1 MKLVPFDQS
10 FQLFNSLVNDLLP
23 ATEDTFRPALTI
35 VDHEDRFVIECDLPG
50 LALEDIHLEVHNG
63 ILEISGERQRHEVSK
78 ESTVRFDERV
88 WTSFQRR
95 IRLDKSVDT
104 TAISADYQNGVLVV
118 TAPRLAESLP
128 HKVTIRRPDAD

>member
-1 MKLVPFDQS
+1 MRLIPFDQS

-23 ATEDTFRPALTI
+23 AAEQTFRPALTI

-50 LALEDIHLEVHNG
+50 LALEDIQLEAHNG
-63 ILEISGERQRHEVSK
+63 VLEISGERHHREVS
-78 ESTVRFDERV
+78 EDANVRFNERV

-104 TAISADYQNGVLVV
+104 TAISADYQNGVLVI

-128 HKVTIRRPDAD
+128 HKVTIRRSDAE